1 MTTFGRYWVG
11 VVAAGVAGLAGLF
24 ALVRGRP
31 ASNVTYKHGP
41 RVWEF
46 FWFAVKDG
54 PMLVE
59 VDGNPFRIDAPDLAG
74 EVASAMKSAFSEPFV
89 AFTPSAE
96 RAAHPDYRVIW
107 TINPAPGY
115 NADAVCGERRP
126 AAAPLTGDR
135 LEMRVAFCQAGRL
148 LAAVHGWMP
157 AAQAG
162 PNSAAWRRLIAQMAR
177 QLVSP
182 EGL

>member
-1 MTTFGRYWVG
+1 MTTFGRYWFAA
-11 VVAAGVAGLAGLF
+11 VAAGVAGLAGLF
-24 ALVRGRP
+24 AIARGRP

-41 RVWEF
+41 QVWEF

-59 VDGNPFRIDAPDLAG
+59 VDGNPFPIEAPDLAG
-74 EVASAMKSAFSEPFV
+74 QVALAMKSAFSEPFV
-89 AFTPSAE
+89 AFTSSA
-96 RAAHPDYRVIW
+96 RHAAHPDYRVIW

-115 NADAVCGERRP
+115 DAAAVCGERRP
-126 AAAPLTGDR
+126 PAASPLGDR
-135 LEMRVAFCQAGRL
+135 LEMRAAFCQAGRL

-157 AAQAG
+157 AAKAR
-162 PNSAAWRRLIAQMAR
+162 PDSPAWRRLIAQMAR